1 MSPKGLNTH
10 YQILGRD
17 RARQNQLKLALLTST
32 CGKSLSYASGSWGR
46 TRLRLNSEAAEAGE
60 AAVGARDAE
69 AEPRHARTVG
79 RERAE
84 GGHGRRGDRV
94 RDVHIADGMH
104 QLLEGLVHGVRD
116 VDVHLASYGHGNLH
130 RARDRN
136 LVGNV
141 NRDVHVARDRHLAG
155 NLHLHRHR
163 HLHAALHRDLPV
175 LHHRHFHVLVHD
187 LRLDL
192 GDLHLDDLLNWAMLD
207 LWNLHN
213 ALDVLDLRHL
223 HFALLLDDHRLMDNA
238 FLDLDLGNLHNAL
251 LVLDL
256 GHLNDLLNIF
266 NFRHLILTLLHD
278 GNRDVA

>member
-116 VDVHLASYGHGNLH
+116 VDVHLASYGHG
-130 RARDRN
+130 
-136 LVGNV
+136 
-141 NRDVHVARDRHLAG
+141 
-155 NLHLHRHR
+155 HR
-163 HLHAALHRDLPV
+163 HLHLARNLARLRHRDLHVLVLHLRHSHRHLDAALHRDLPV

-223 HFALLLDDHRLMDNA
+223 HFALLLDDHRLMNDA
-238 FLDLDLGNLHNAL
+238 LLDLHLGHLNDAL
-251 LVLDL
+251 LMLDL

>member
-94 RDVHIADGMH
+94 RDVHIADGVD

-163 HLHAALHRDLPV
+163 HLHLARNLARLRHRDLHVLVLHLRHSHRHLDAALHRDLPV

-223 HFALLLDDHRLMDNA
+223 HFALLLDDHRLMDDA
-238 FLDLDLGNLHNAL
+238 FLDLDLGNLH
-251 LVLDL
+251 
-256 GHLNDLLNIF
+256 
-266 NFRHLILTLLHD
+266 
-278 GNRDVA
+278 